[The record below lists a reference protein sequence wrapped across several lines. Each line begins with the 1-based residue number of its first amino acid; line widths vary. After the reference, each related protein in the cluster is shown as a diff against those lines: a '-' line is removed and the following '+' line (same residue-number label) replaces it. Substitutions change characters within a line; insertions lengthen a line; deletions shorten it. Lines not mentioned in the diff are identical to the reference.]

1 MPSLSWQSKVVL
13 TRKEIVLTRFRT
25 LILLTAVV
33 AGALALSAPSQAAL
47 PKLTGTVGP
56 GFTITLTRLGKKVT
70 AVKAGTYSITVA
82 DKSNIHNY
90 RLVGPGLN
98 KEITTIAFVGTKTVI
113 VKLKKGTYRFICDP
127 HASIMKGS
135 FKVL

>member
-1 MPSLSWQSKVVL
+1 MASLSWQGKVFLTEGEVL
-13 TRKEIVLTRFRT
+13 IRFRT
-25 LILLTAVV
+25 LILLAAVI

-70 AVKAGTYSITVA
+70 TAKAVRYSITVA
-82 DKSNIHNY
+82 DKSNIHNF
-90 RLVGPGLN
+90 RLIGPGVN
-98 KEITTIAFVGTKTVI
+98 REITTIGFVGTKTVI

-127 HASIMKGS
+127 HATIMKGS